1 MQCALKTMEPAIEF
15 RRESDLFA
23 EQLGKATAAEAGL
36 SGHFEDAP
44 NVWSP
49 SKFLKRILDGRMQFE
64 PRVHSSQKRDFEL
77 AELVGGSGRF
87 SQAVAQRVGHRTP
100 NKIERYAFVVKR
112 VGERVQ
118 ECTGATRSKEHSD
131 CRLKCGGINHTET
144 RLHPDDQ
151 GRGARNDPILRRAIL
166 EPRRVRKVN
175 YQLKSPIRKHTFF
188 AMNRRIAFAVP

>member
-1 MQCALKTMEPAIEF
+1 MRLVTIASGEGYVRPIHRGAGGYPMQCALKTMEPAIEF

-100 NKIERYAFVVKR
+100 NKIERYAFVK
-112 VGERVQ
+112 
-118 ECTGATRSKEHSD
+118 TR
-131 CRLKCGGINHTET
+131 
-144 RLHPDDQ
+144 
-151 GRGARNDPILRRAIL
+151 RRAR
-166 EPRRVRKVN
+166 PRVHGRHPVERA
-175 YQLKSPIRKHTFF
+175 LRLSI
-188 AMNRRIAFAVP
+188 